1 MLSEYLY
8 QNTQMI
14 IFNISDSNKYFNKL
28 KKHISLFV
36 IAFSSLLFFILNIF
50 LKEKLSLIDYGTY
63 SIFITYVSLLMSF
76 GMLGFEQTLLRTT
89 VIDNKLNIDKK
100 IILPSIISFS
110 CICFLGSYL
119 MIANYDI
126 RLDFFKILILSFC
139 VILTKLTFNLLR
151 LKSWFVMSQ
160 IVLNFWKLTI
170 FLVFCYYLFFDID
183 FNIKYLVNYILLFFF
198 ISALTLIGVFK
209 EINLIKNKNT
219 YDLIK
224 KSGLF
229 FMTLFTVSL
238 INFGDRFFIES
249 RFGLEELG
257 NYFFYINVFLFPFSL
272 FQTYVGFKEIIV
284 FKKEFN
290 KEILFKKIKYLI
302 KYSVFFSLVLFA
314 FLYLIE
320 YLNIYDLHIKSNLN
334 IIIPLIFL
342 GNIKVLYSLLSSAM
356 GATCD
361 DSMLKNINVKSV
373 ISLAFILPCIYYL
386 SFNISITII
395 FVIALWIIRCLIWY
409 NQLKKNEI

>member
-1 MLSEYLY
+1 
-8 QNTQMI
+8 MI
-14 IFNISDSNKYFNKL
+14 QINKYFNKL

-36 IAFSSLLFFILNIF
+36 IAFASLLFFILNIF
-50 LKEKLSLIDYGTY
+50 LKKELSLIDYGTY

-100 IILPSIISFS
+100 IILPIIISFS
-110 CICFLGSYL
+110 FICFLGSYL
-119 MIANYDI
+119 MIANYDV
-126 RLDFFKILILSFC
+126 RLGFYKILILSFC
-139 VILTKLTFNLLR
+139 VVLTKLTFNLFR
-151 LKSWFVMSQ
+151 LKSWFVISQ

-170 FLVFCYYLFFDID
+170 FLVVCYYFFFDID
-183 FNIKYLVNYILLFFF
+183 FNIKYLFNYILLLFFV
-198 ISALTLIGVFK
+198 SALTLFWVFK

-224 KSGLF
+224 QSGLF
-229 FMTLFTVSL
+229 FVTLFTISL

-257 NYFFYINVFLFPFSL
+257 NYFFYINIFLFPFSL

-290 KEILFKKIKYLI
+290 KDILYKKTKYLI
-302 KYSVFFSLVLFA
+302 KYSIFFSLVLFI

-320 YLNIYDLHIKSNLN
+320 YLNIYDLEIKSNLN

-356 GATCD
+356 GAICD
-361 DSMLKNINVKSV
+361 DSMLNNINVRSI
-373 ISLAFILPCIYYL
+373 ISLVVILPCIYYL

-395 FVIALWIIRCLIWY
+395 FVIALWAIRCLIWY
-409 NQLKKNEI
+409 NQLKKQ

>member
-1 MLSEYLY
+1 
-8 QNTQMI
+8 MI
-14 IFNISDSNKYFNKL
+14 QINKYFNKL

-36 IAFSSLLFFILNIF
+36 IAFASLLFFILNIF
-50 LKEKLSLIDYGTY
+50 LKKELSLIDYGTY

-89 VIDNKLNIDKK
+89 VIDNKLNIEKK
-100 IILPSIISFS
+100 IILPTIISFS
-110 CICFLGSYL
+110 FICFLGSYL

-126 RLDFFKILILSFC
+126 RLGFFKILILSFC
-139 VILTKLTFNLLR
+139 VVLTKLTFNLFR
-151 LKSWFVMSQ
+151 LKSWFVISQ

-170 FLVFCYYLFFDID
+170 FLVVCYYFFFDID
-183 FNIKYLVNYILLFFF
+183 FNIKYLFNYILLLFFV
-198 ISALTLIGVFK
+198 SALTLFWVFK

-224 KSGLF
+224 QSGLF
-229 FMTLFTVSL
+229 FVTLFTISL

-257 NYFFYINVFLFPFSL
+257 NYFFYINIFLFPFSL

-290 KEILFKKIKYLI
+290 KDMLYKKIKYLI
-302 KYSVFFSLVLFA
+302 KYSIFFSLVLFI

-320 YLNIYDLHIKSNLN
+320 YLNIYDLEIKSNLN

-356 GATCD
+356 GAICD
-361 DSMLKNINVKSV
+361 DSMLNNINVRSI
-373 ISLAFILPCIYYL
+373 ISLVVILPCIYYL

-395 FVIALWIIRCLIWY
+395 FVIALWAIRCLIWY
-409 NQLKKNEI
+409 NQLKNNEI